1 MSKISKEQIQKI
13 NEKCKNNWKIDIQ
26 YLIFHNEKQLYK
38 TLELDQEHYLQFELG
53 YDSNNQIILRI
64 FKYHHKQGDTFSTS
78 NGLGKKKIL
87 SNTQNRKNINALI
100 EYTSKFTDE
109 KLLNIN
115 SHTEVIQSSVILA
128 SDSF

>member
-64 FKYHHKQGDTFSTS
+64 FKYHHKQGDTFSM
-78 NGLGKKKIL
+78 
-87 SNTQNRKNINALI
+87 
-100 EYTSKFTDE
+100 Y
-109 KLLNIN
+109 
-115 SHTEVIQSSVILA
+115 
-128 SDSF
+128 